1 MTTNKKKS
9 KRGEKKPKSTPTL
22 SVRELEMLKMAR
34 LEQASVLRSRLSTNL
49 GTSITDI
56 TKIFEDLDKWVVE
69 GVEITGSERMGMT
82 ERIIEWHFHQKI
94 DRYPEVWI
102 RGGGGYGC

>member
-9 KRGEKKPKSTPTL
+9 KRGEKKEKPTPTL

-34 LEQASVLRSRLSTNL
+34 LEQASVLRSRLTTNL
-49 GTSITDI
+49 GSSLPDI
-56 TKIFEDLDKWVVE
+56 KQIFEDLDKWVVD
-69 GVEITGSERMGMT
+69 GGEITGSERMAMSD
-82 ERIIEWHFHQKI
+82 RNLEWHFHPKI

-102 RGGGGYGC
+102 RGVDGHGC